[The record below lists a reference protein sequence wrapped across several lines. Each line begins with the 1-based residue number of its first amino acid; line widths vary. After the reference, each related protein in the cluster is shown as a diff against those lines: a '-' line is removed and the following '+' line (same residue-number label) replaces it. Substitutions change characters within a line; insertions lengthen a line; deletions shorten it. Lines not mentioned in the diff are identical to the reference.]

1 MHRDEGAV
9 AQSEPPRPKSHGT
22 FSAMRLENR
31 FSSMKRRPS
40 HGSRDRKPS
49 LAISHGSLR
58 FIMHSFAR
66 RLSFLLL
73 SGIVATLAFNEPAA
87 AQSANVEK
95 VLQNI
100 VDALTGNVAKLLA
113 TLAIIITG
121 MSWMFGYLDLRR
133 AGYVILGV
141 AILFGAAEIVSTLTG
156 K

>member
-1 MHRDEGAV
+1 MPHL
-9 AQSEPPRPKSHGT
+9 P
-22 FSAMRLENR
+22 
-31 FSSMKRRPS
+31 
-40 HGSRDRKPS
+40 
-49 LAISHGSLR
+49 
-58 FIMHSFAR
+58 R
-66 RLSFLLL
+66 RLFFLLL
-73 SGIVATLAFNEPAA
+73 ASAVVTVALHEPAA

-121 MSWMFGYLDLRR
+121 MTWMFGYLDLRR

-141 AILFGAAEIVSTLTG
+141 AILFGAAEIVTTLTG

>member
-1 MHRDEGAV
+1 M
-9 AQSEPPRPKSHGT
+9 
-22 FSAMRLENR
+22 M
-31 FSSMKRRPS
+31 
-40 HGSRDRKPS
+40 S
-49 LAISHGSLR
+49 LS
-58 FIMHSFAR
+58 R
-66 RLSFLLL
+66 RLSLLLL
-73 SGIVATLAFNEPAA
+73 SGAFATLAFSEPAT

-141 AILFGAAEIVSTLTG
+141 AILFGSAEIVSTLTG
-156 K
+156 R

>member
-1 MHRDEGAV
+1 
-9 AQSEPPRPKSHGT
+9 
-22 FSAMRLENR
+22 
-31 FSSMKRRPS
+31 
-40 HGSRDRKPS
+40 
-49 LAISHGSLR
+49 
-58 FIMHSFAR
+58 MHSFPR

-73 SGIVATLAFNEPAA
+73 AGAVVTLALNEPAA

-121 MSWMFGYLDLRR
+121 MTWMFGYLDLRR
-133 AGYVILGV
+133 AGYVIFGV
-141 AILFGAAEIVSTLTG
+141 AILFGAAEIVTTLTG